1 MIAMVYRPV
10 RLGSDV
16 SPGDLIGAENERV
29 SRLAREVIEDSLKDG
44 VIDDADFD
52 RYLSCGDDGSGC
64 HFASRGA
71 ADEYAFL
78 KIFYYHLR
86 RSSGIDDY
94 KDRLSRDEALEFRSW
109 FASSDVF
116 AEARIKN
123 KDVFGEALH
132 CSRKY
137 DAHSPNGNCPPLE
150 IEGDR
155 LLMVVHPSFF
165 FDGSGSA
172 RGSIDDSVDRALSD
186 GIPVVYLIH
195 QEKPFFDF
203 YLHNVQPTHAVS
215 SYNGEHDIS
224 FHGNEVVLTGGYF
237 GACLSIAL
245 NDLLS
250 NRTGDGDMRIIMP
263 ADAVFVSDGFFSSFY
278 PFGPPE
284 LIASESLRKALAG
297 MQDASRYLVDM
308 IRIALGTGIGE
319 GASADEAPPP
329 KFNVHLLYDG
339 EKKVVI
345 HAGDSYPNVTVEID

>member
-1 MIAMVYRPV
+1 MVYRPV

-16 SPGDLIGAENERV
+16 SPGDVFGAENEGA
-29 SRLAREVIEDSLKDG
+29 SPLARAVIEESLQDG
-44 VIDDADFD
+44 VVDGADFD
-52 RYLSCGDDGSGC
+52 RYLSCGDDGSC

-78 KIFYYHLR
+78 RIFYYHLR

-94 KDRLSRDEALEFRSW
+94 KDQLSRDEASEFRSW

-116 AEARIKN
+116 ADARVKS
-123 KDVFGEALH
+123 KDVFGKSLH

-137 DAHSPNGNCPPLE
+137 DSHSPKGNCPPLD
-150 IEGDR
+150 IGGNR

-172 RGSIDDSVDRALSD
+172 RGPIDDLVDTALSD

-195 QEKPFFDF
+195 QKKPFFDF
-203 YLHNVQPTHAVS
+203 YLHNMQPTHAVS
-215 SYNGEHDIS
+215 SYSGEHVVS

-263 ADAVFVSDGFFSSFY
+263 ADAVFVSEGFFLSFY

-284 LIASESLRKALAG
+284 LITSKSLRKALAR
-297 MQDASRYLVDM
+297 MKDPSKYLVDM
-308 IRIALGTGIGE
+308 LAVTFGAGE
-319 GASADEAPPP
+319 KQPPR
-329 KFNVHLLYDG
+329 FNVHLLYKG
-339 EKKVVI
+339 ERYAI
-345 HAGDSYPNVTVEID
+345 IRAGDSCPNVTVEID